1 MSRDMVRE
9 QLTGTRTGSGVAG
22 GVPAQAG
29 LQRLIVLELSRV
41 PAPSVVDLARRLG
54 HGRPSVSRALSTLKG
69 RGLVEKRDGAWSL
82 TDDGRA
88 EVQAIVTGVPREMKR
103 ALERERR
110 LHADVGQ
117 QAASMAKAV
126 LGPQTDIL
134 NLARNVTN
142 NPIFGIAKQAQRNL
156 DMINRLGAK
165 HAADTIA
172 ITRVGNTIADLGGAA
187 QLRAALE
194 PPAMLS
200 GLTKVEA
207 INAARFKAAITPP
220 TYFAELIE
228 LEKVAAERM
237 KLIDGSAIGIH
248 AASLAAQSIKT
259 LAPGLDAALAAQW
272 MQASYLNLGAV
283 AGKWWSPALGET
295 MTATSRMAADLAAME
310 SLLGARRSAVRSLGV
325 DISAT
330 SNVVAMAH
338 AALTAAV
345 LPSLDALPAIGS
357 RAAIRG
363 YVLPT
368 ATTGSFIAGG
378 RRLLEPIARD
388 DDVVMPA
395 NVRDLAEW
403 LRRVSPDAAEA
414 LLAAWQ
420 QLSQRGHDYH
430 RGVAHHGR
438 EALRNALQSLA
449 PDSELPKPARGRL
462 TRATRI
468 RYVLVTAEEHDV
480 DWAEAQVEAVLR
492 LFDVLNAEAHV
503 PRLPAQGLA
512 GILESLTGTLRFLLS
527 FARAAEGGE

>member
-1 MSRDMVRE
+1 MCDDMVRQE
-9 QLTGTRTGSGVAG
+9 ATGMATESRAAG

-54 HGRPSVSRALSTLKG
+54 HGRPSVSRALSALQG
-69 RGLVEKRDGAWSL
+69 RGMVEKRDGSWSL

-103 ALERERR
+103 AFDRERR
-110 LHADVGQ
+110 LQADVGQ

-134 NLARNVTN
+134 NLARNLTN
-142 NPIFGIAKQAQRNL
+142 NPILGIAKRAQRNL
-156 DMINRLGAK
+156 DMINRLIAK
-165 HAADTIA
+165 HPPETMSV
-172 ITRVGNTIADLGGAA
+172 TGVGKAGGELGGAV
-187 QLRAALE
+187 QLKAALE
-194 PPAMLS
+194 PLALSAGLAKIEAANALPAYLS
-200 GLTKVEA
+200 
-207 INAARFKAAITPP
+207 R
-220 TYFAELIE
+220 LIE
-228 LEKVAAERM
+228 MEKVAIERM
-237 KLIDGSAIGIH
+237 KLIDGSAVGIH

-259 LAPGLDAALAAQW
+259 LAPGLDAALAAQR
-272 MQASYLNLGAV
+272 MQASYLNLGAA

-295 MTATSRMAADLAAME
+295 MTATSRMAADLAAIE
-310 SLLGARRSAVRSLGV
+310 SLLGARRSAVRSLGA

-345 LPSLDALPAIGS
+345 LPSLEALRPIGG
-357 RAAIRG
+357 RATLGG

-368 ATTGSFIAGG
+368 AATGSFIAGG

-388 DDVVMPA
+388 DDVAVPA
-395 NVRDLAEW
+395 NVRELAEW
-403 LRRVSPDAAEA
+403 VRRVSPDAAEA

-420 QLSQRGHDYH
+420 QLGQRGHDYH

-438 EALRNALQSLA
+438 EALRNALQGLA
-449 PDSELPKPARGRL
+449 PDEELPKPAKGTL

-468 RYVLVTAEEHDV
+468 RYVLAAAEEHDA

-492 LFDVLNAEAHV
+492 MFDVLNSEAHV

-512 GILESLTGTLRFLLS
+512 GILESLTGSLRFLLS
-527 FARAAEGGE
+527 YALPAEDPE